1 MLTFLSVTSDES
13 LSAAVSEVTLRFS
26 RLDVLINNAG
36 VSMNE
41 ANLSG
46 ADLRQIYHNIF
57 AVNVFGASL
66 TTEAFIPLLKS
77 SSEPRIVFI
86 SSRTGSLGLY
96 WNIPVDLP
104 VYRSSKT
111 ALTAL
116 MRHYA
121 FKFKDDGWKVN
132 ATCPGHCAT
141 NLNDFHGRDTPQNG
155 ALNAVRLATL
165 GDDGETGTYSSREG
179 ELAW

>member
-13 LSAAVSEVTLRFS
+13 LATAVKEVTSKFN

-41 ANLSG
+41 IKLSG
-46 ADLRQIYHNIF
+46 SALRQMYHDTF
-57 AVNVFGASL
+57 GVNVFGAAL
-66 TTEAFIPLLKS
+66 TTEAFIPLLRS
-77 SSEPRIVFI
+77 SSAPRIVFI
-86 SSRTGSLGLY
+86 SSTTGSLAY
-96 WNIPVDLP
+96 FWNIPVDLP

-111 ALTAL
+111 AMTAL

-121 FKFKDDGWKVN
+121 FKFKDEGWKVN

-141 NLNDFHGRDTPQNG
+141 NLNEFHGTDTPQNG
-155 ALNAVRLATL
+155 AINAVRLATL
-165 GDDGETGTYSSREG
+165 GDDGETGTFSSREG
-179 ELAW
+179 EVPW